1 MSVQPR
7 KKPRSKLKK
16 INVTLRDQWK
26 SILKQVEKDE
36 VPITMLQ
43 SLSVNLIDG
52 TVVNIDIKELL
63 KDGIDPVDIEE
74 MLDLKLKALD
84 NIIVDVDFFV
94 SIDDVVSAVQPITDE
109 ILKDL

>member
-1 MSVQPR
+1 
-7 KKPRSKLKK
+7 
-16 INVTLRDQWK
+16 
-26 SILKQVEKDE
+26 
-36 VPITMLQ
+36 MLQ

>member
-1 MSVQPR
+1 
-7 KKPRSKLKK
+7 
-16 INVTLRDQWK
+16 VTLRDQWK

-74 MLDLKLKALD
+74 MLDSKLKALD